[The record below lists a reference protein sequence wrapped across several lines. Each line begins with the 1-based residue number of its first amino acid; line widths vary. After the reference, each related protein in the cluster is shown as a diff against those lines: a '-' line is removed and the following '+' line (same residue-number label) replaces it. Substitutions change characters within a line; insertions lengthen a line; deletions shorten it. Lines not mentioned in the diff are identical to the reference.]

1 MSFGQA
7 ISTCFSKYVTF
18 DGRAAR
24 PEYWYWVL
32 FAVVASLVLAIIDH
46 ALSFGVLQILFV
58 LATFLPGLAVL
69 IRRLHDV
76 DRSGWWWL
84 IAFVPVVGVILLIVW
99 LCQPG
104 TPGPNRFAPAP
115 A

>member
-1 MSFGQA
+1 MTFGQA
-7 ISTCFSKYVTF
+7 ISTCFSKYVMFT
-18 DGRAAR
+18 GRAAR

-32 FAVVASLVLAIIDH
+32 FSVIASLAVGIIDH
-46 ALSFGVLQILFV
+46 AASFGLLRIIFILV
-58 LATFLPGLAVL
+58 TFLPGLAVL

-84 IAFVPVVGVILLIVW
+84 IALVPVVGVILLIVW
-99 LCQPG
+99 LCTPG
-104 TPGPNRFAPAP
+104 TPGPNRFDPAL